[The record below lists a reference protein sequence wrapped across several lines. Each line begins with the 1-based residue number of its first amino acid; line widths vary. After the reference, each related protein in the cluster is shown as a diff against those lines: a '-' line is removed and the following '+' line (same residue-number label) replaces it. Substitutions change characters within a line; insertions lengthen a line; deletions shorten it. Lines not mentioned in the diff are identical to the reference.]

1 MYNTACAYIIHNSYI
16 SQVEFQ
22 HFVLH
27 PKLKRHYFGQI
38 VFYAEGPRCCGT
50 RLCYLAAVPSW
61 RWQRRRRRRQLLMPS
76 SSLASR
82 SSGFTPPR
90 PSAKGPSQRPLRRAK
105 GRAAAWGASRCSSGG
120 RRGGARGRG
129 RGAGGRAGTAPPD
142 SRGPTA
148 NRASAPLPTRVR
160 QLAKE

>member
-1 MYNTACAYIIHNSYI
+1 MYNTAYAYIIHNPYI

-27 PKLKRHYFGQI
+27 PKLKQHYFGQI
-38 VFYAEGPRCCGT
+38 VFYAEGPRCCGA

-61 RWQRRRRRRQLLMPS
+61 RWQRQRRQLLMPS
-76 SSLASR
+76 SSPASR
-82 SSGFTPPR
+82 SSGFTPP
-90 PSAKGPSQRPLRRAK
+90 PPNAKGPPRRPLRRAK
-105 GRAAAWGASRCSSGG
+105 SRAAAKGASRCSSGG
-120 RRGGARGRG
+120 RQGGARGRG

-148 NRASAPLPTRVR
+148 SRASAPLPIRVR